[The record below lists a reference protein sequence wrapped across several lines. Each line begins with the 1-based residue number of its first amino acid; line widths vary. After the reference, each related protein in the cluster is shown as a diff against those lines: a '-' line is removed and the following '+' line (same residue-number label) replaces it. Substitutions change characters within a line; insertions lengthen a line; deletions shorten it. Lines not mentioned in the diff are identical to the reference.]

1 MPFHPEA
8 QPDGPSRLPGEARV
22 TGEDE
27 IKLGFC
33 FGGAVQPTSFQSISR
48 KVLPLQWRYNK
59 MTESP
64 NTFV

>member
-33 FGGAVQPTSFQSISR
+33 FGGAVQPTSF
-48 KVLPLQWRYNK
+48 
-59 MTESP
+59 
-64 NTFV
+64 